1 MQRHRHHFHHGLLLG
16 LASERSPARGSFRG
30 MTRFAA
36 ALPTVLLIAFGAL
49 ACGGEEA
56 PPSAAAPAEADSEP
70 AEPSEPAD
78 LDDSVT
84 QRVEPFQIF
93 DNLYHVGIQWVS
105 CYLLVTTDG
114 LILIDSLY
122 GDHIDTAVDGI
133 RTLGYDPAD
142 LKYVLVTHGHFDH
155 VGGAARFQETYGA
168 RVGMTAADWELT
180 ETPTANPDREID
192 VPVHDM
198 VIADGDTLEL
208 GDTEIRFH
216 VTPGHTEGVLSM
228 EFPVRD
234 GGEEHRAFVF
244 GGVGLNFEGVH
255 RTNLYL
261 DSVARIR
268 RLAVEEGNPIEVNV
282 SNHASMGRIFERAE
296 QLASRADGDPHPF
309 VDPEGYLAWLAEW
322 QRKAEEKLVVER
334 ELAGE

>member
-1 MQRHRHHFHHGLLLG
+1 
-16 LASERSPARGSFRG
+16 
-30 MTRFAA
+30 MTRTFSA
-36 ALPTVLLIAFGAL
+36 ALAVLLIALGAL
-49 ACGGEEA
+49 ACGGGE
-56 PPSAAAPAEADSEP
+56 AAPQAADDAAEADAMPAEP
-70 AEPSEPAD
+70 AESSDPEGAD
-78 LDDSVT
+78 PNDPVA

-93 DNLYHVGIQWVS
+93 DNLHYVGIEWVS

-122 GDHIDTAVDGI
+122 GDHIDTAIDGI
-133 RTLGYDPAD
+133 RSLGYDPAD
-142 LKYVLVTHGHFDH
+142 LKYVLATHGHFDH

-168 RVGMTAADWELT
+168 RVGMTEADWQLA
-180 ETPTANPDREID
+180 ETPPGNPDYEID
-192 VPVHDM
+192 VPVRDM

-208 GDTEIRFH
+208 GDTEIRFY

-261 DSVARIR
+261 DSVARIQK
-268 RLAVEEGNPIEVNV
+268 LAAEQGNPIEVNI

-309 VDPEGYLAWLAEW
+309 VDPAGHAAWLAEL
-322 QRKAEEKLVVER
+322 QENAEKKLVVER
-334 ELAGE
+334 ESAGE

>member
-1 MQRHRHHFHHGLLLG
+1 MRH
-16 LASERSPARGSFRG
+16 
-30 MTRFAA
+30 FAA
-36 ALPTVLLIAFGAL
+36 ALPAVLLIAFSAL
-49 ACGGEEA
+49 ACGGEPT
-56 PPSAAAPAEADSEP
+56 PPSAAGPAAADSEP
-70 AEPSEPAD
+70 DSEPAGSSD
-78 LDDSVT
+78 PVDRNDPVA

-93 DNLYHVGIQWVS
+93 DNLHYVGIRWVS

-122 GDHIDTAVDGI
+122 GDHVDTAVDGM

-155 VGGAARFQETYGA
+155 VGGAARLQETYGA
-168 RVGMTAADWELT
+168 RVGMTAADWELA
-180 ETPTANPDREID
+180 ETPPASPEWEFD
-192 VPVHDM
+192 VPVRDM

-208 GDTEIRFH
+208 GDTELRFH

-234 GGEEHRAFVF
+234 DGDEHRAFLF

-268 RLAVEEGNPIEVNV
+268 RLAAEEGNPIDVNV
-282 SNHASMGRIFERAE
+282 SNHASMGGILERAE

-309 VDPEGYLAWLAEW
+309 VDPEGFASWLAEL
-322 QRKAEEKLVVER
+322 QKNAEEKLVVER

>member
-1 MQRHRHHFHHGLLLG
+1 
-16 LASERSPARGSFRG
+16 
-30 MTRFAA
+30 MTRSIPALLSA
-36 ALPTVLLIAFGAL
+36 ALIALGAA
-49 ACGGEEA
+49 ACGGGSPAPAPDEA
-56 PPSAAAPAEADSEP
+56 PEADVAVS
-70 AEPSEPAD
+70 AEGE
-78 LDDSVT
+78 DDGWGLRNDPVA

-93 DNLYHVGIQWVS
+93 DNLYYVGIDWVS
-105 CYLLVTTDG
+105 SYLLVTTDG
-114 LILIDSLY
+114 LILIGSLY
-122 GDHIDTAVDGI
+122 GDFIDNVIDGI
-133 RTLGYDPAD
+133 RAVGFDPSD

-168 RVGMTAADWELT
+168 RVGMTEADWELA
-180 ETPTANPDREID
+180 EQPPSDPRYEID

-198 VIADGDTLEL
+198 VIADGDTLQL
-208 GDTEIRFH
+208 GDTEIRFY

-228 EFPVRD
+228 EFPLRD

-268 RLAVEEGNPIEVNV
+268 RLAAEENNPIEVNIT
-282 SNHASMGRIFERAE
+282 NHAEMGRIFERAE
-296 QLASRADGDPHPF
+296 QLASREPSDPHPF
-309 VDPEGYLAWLAEW
+309 VDPRGFLDWLAEL
-322 QRKAEEKLVVER
+322 QRNAEHKLVVER

>member
-1 MQRHRHHFHHGLLLG
+1 
-16 LASERSPARGSFRG
+16 
-30 MTRFAA
+30 MTRSIPALLSA
-36 ALPTVLLIAFGAL
+36 ALIALGAA
-49 ACGGEEA
+49 ACGGGSPAPAPDEA
-56 PPSAAAPAEADSEP
+56 PEADVAVS
-70 AEPSEPAD
+70 AEGE
-78 LDDSVT
+78 DDGWGLQNDPVA

-93 DNLYHVGIQWVS
+93 DNLYYVGIDWVS
-105 CYLLVTTDG
+105 SYLLVTTDG
-114 LILIDSLY
+114 LILIGSLY
-122 GDHIDTAVDGI
+122 GDFIDNVIDGI
-133 RTLGYDPAD
+133 RAVGFDPSD

-168 RVGMTAADWELT
+168 RVGMTEADWELA
-180 ETPTANPDREID
+180 EQPPSDPRYEID

-198 VIADGDTLEL
+198 VIADGDTLQL
-208 GDTEIRFH
+208 GDTEIRFY

-228 EFPVRD
+228 EFPLRD

-268 RLAVEEGNPIEVNV
+268 RLAAEENNPIEVNIT
-282 SNHASMGRIFERAE
+282 NHAEMGRILERAE
-296 QLASRADGDPHPF
+296 QLTSRSASDPHPF
-309 VDPEGYLAWLAEW
+309 VDPQGFLDWLAEL
-322 QRKAEEKLVVER
+322 QRNAEHKLVVER

>member
-1 MQRHRHHFHHGLLLG
+1 MKRIVPAP
-16 LASERSPARGSFRG
+16 LA
-30 MTRFAA
+30 
-36 ALPTVLLIAFGAL
+36 VLLIAAILLVSLGAL
-49 ACGGEEA
+49 ACGGEVT
-56 PPSAAAPAEADSEP
+56 PPAADDPAEAD
-70 AEPSEPAD
+70 AAPAD
-78 LDDSVT
+78 PDGVDLNDPVA

-93 DNLYHVGIQWVS
+93 DNLYYIGIQWVS

-114 LILIDSLY
+114 LILIDALY
-122 GDHIDTAVDGI
+122 GDHIDTAIDGI

-142 LKYVLVTHGHFDH
+142 LKYVLATHGHFDH

-168 RVGMTAADWELT
+168 RVGMTAADWELV
-180 ETPTANPDREID
+180 EAPPDNPDWEID

-208 GDTEIRFH
+208 GDTELRFY

-234 GGEEHRAFVF
+234 DGEEHRAFVF

-261 DSVARIR
+261 DSVARIG
-268 RLAVEEGNPIEVNV
+268 RLAAEEGNPIDVNV

-309 VDPEGYLAWLAEW
+309 VDPEGYVAWLAEL
-322 QRKAEEKLVVER
+322 QRNAEEKLVVER

>member
-1 MQRHRHHFHHGLLLG
+1 
-16 LASERSPARGSFRG
+16 
-30 MTRFAA
+30 MTRSFL
-36 ALPTVLLIAFGAL
+36 ALLSALLIAVGAA
-49 ACGGEEA
+49 ACGGDSATSAPDEA
-56 PPSAAAPAEADSEP
+56 PEADVAVS
-70 AEPSEPAD
+70 AD
-78 LDDSVT
+78 VEDDGWGLRNDPVA

-93 DNLYHVGIQWVS
+93 DNLYYVGIDWVS

-114 LILIDSLY
+114 LILIDALY
-122 GDHIDTAVDGI
+122 GDFIDNAIDGI
-133 RTLGYDPAD
+133 RALGFEPSD
-142 LKYVLVTHGHFDH
+142 LKHVLVTHGHFDH
-155 VGGAARFQETYGA
+155 AGGAARFQEAYGA
-168 RVGMTAADWELT
+168 RVGMTEADWELA
-180 ETPTANPDREID
+180 ESPPSDPRYEMD

-198 VIADGDTLEL
+198 VIADGDTLQL
-208 GDTEIRFH
+208 GDTELRFY

-268 RLAVEEGNPIEVNV
+268 RLAGQEDNPIEVNIT
-282 SNHASMGRIFERAE
+282 NHAEMGRIFQRAE
-296 QLASRADGDPHPF
+296 QLAARGSSDPHPF
-309 VDPEGYLAWLAEW
+309 VDPHGYLDWLAEL
-322 QRKAEEKLVVER
+322 QRNAEHKLVVER

>member
-1 MQRHRHHFHHGLLLG
+1 
-16 LASERSPARGSFRG
+16 
-30 MTRFAA
+30 MTRSFP
-36 ALPTVLLIAFGAL
+36 ALLAVLLIALGAL
-49 ACGGEEA
+49 ACGGGEA
-56 PPSAAAPAEADSEP
+56 TPPAADDAAEADAAPAEP
-70 AEPSEPAD
+70 AESFDPEGED
-78 LDDSVT
+78 LNDPVA

-93 DNLYHVGIQWVS
+93 DNLYYVGIEWVS

-114 LILIDSLY
+114 LILIDALY
-122 GDHIDTAVDGI
+122 GDHIDTAIDGI

-142 LKYVLVTHGHFDH
+142 LKYVLATHGHFDH

-168 RVGMTAADWELT
+168 RVGMTAADWELA
-180 ETPTANPDREID
+180 ETPPDNPDYEID

-198 VIADGDTLEL
+198 VIADGDTLDL
-208 GDTEIRFH
+208 GDTELRFY

-228 EFPVRD
+228 EFPARD

-261 DSVARIR
+261 DSVARIQ
-268 RLAVEEGNPIEVNV
+268 RLASEDGNPIEV
-282 SNHASMGRIFERAE
+282 SITNHASMGRIFERAE

-309 VDPEGYLAWLAEW
+309 VDPEGYVAWLGEL
-322 QRKAEEKLVVER
+322 QKNAEEKLVER

>member
-1 MQRHRHHFHHGLLLG
+1 MRRSLLSL
-16 LASERSPARGSFRG
+16 LSA
-30 MTRFAA
+30 
-36 ALPTVLLIAFGAL
+36 LLIALGAA
-49 ACGGEEA
+49 ACGGESTTPAPDEA
-56 PPSAAAPAEADSEP
+56 PEADVAVS
-70 AEPSEPAD
+70 AD
-78 LDDSVT
+78 GEDDGWRLRNDPVA

-93 DNLYHVGIQWVS
+93 DNLYYVGIEWVS
-105 CYLLVTTDG
+105 SYLLVTTDG
-114 LILIDSLY
+114 LILIGSLY
-122 GDHIDTAVDGI
+122 GDFIDNAIDGI
-133 RTLGYDPAD
+133 RAVGFDPSD

-155 VGGAARFQETYGA
+155 VGGAARFQEAYGA
-168 RVGMTAADWELT
+168 RVGMTEADWELA
-180 ETPTANPDREID
+180 EQPPSDPRYEID

-198 VIADGDTLEL
+198 VIADGDTLQL
-208 GDTEIRFH
+208 GDTEVRFY

-268 RLAVEEGNPIEVNV
+268 RLAGEEGNPIEVNIT
-282 SNHASMGRIFERAE
+282 NHAGMGRVFERAE
-296 QLASRADGDPHPF
+296 QLAARGSSDPHPF
-309 VDPEGYLAWLAEW
+309 VDPQGFVDWLAEL
-322 QRKAEEKLVVER
+322 QRNAEHKLTVER

>member
-1 MQRHRHHFHHGLLLG
+1 MRRSFLALLSALLVTLG
-16 LASERSPARGSFRG
+16 AAACGESTAPAPDEASEADVATSAEGEDDGWGLRNDPA
-30 MTRFAA
+30 A
-36 ALPTVLLIAFGAL
+36 
-49 ACGGEEA
+49 
-56 PPSAAAPAEADSEP
+56 
-70 AEPSEPAD
+70 
-78 LDDSVT
+78 

-93 DNLYHVGIQWVS
+93 DNLYYVGIDWVS

-114 LILIDSLY
+114 LILIGSLY
-122 GDHIDTAVDGI
+122 GDFIDNAIDGI
-133 RTLGYDPAD
+133 RAVGFDPSD

-155 VGGAARFQETYGA
+155 VGGAARFQEAYGA
-168 RVGMTAADWELT
+168 RVGMTEADWELA
-180 ETPTANPDREID
+180 EQPPSDPRYEID

-198 VIADGDTLEL
+198 VIADGDTLQL
-208 GDTEIRFH
+208 GDTEIRFY

-261 DSVARIR
+261 DSVARIG
-268 RLAVEEGNPIEVNV
+268 RLAAEEGNPIDVNI

-296 QLASRADGDPHPF
+296 QLASRGEGDPHPF
-309 VDPEGYLAWLAEW
+309 VDPQGFVDWLAEL
-322 QRKAEEKLVVER
+322 QRNAGEKLAVER

>member
-1 MQRHRHHFHHGLLLG
+1 
-16 LASERSPARGSFRG
+16 
-30 MTRFAA
+30 MTRFVP
-36 ALPTVLLIAFGAL
+36 ALLAILLIPLGAL
-49 ACGGEEA
+49 ACGGEA
-56 PPSAAAPAEADSEP
+56 TPPVAEDAAATDAAPAEP
-70 AEPSEPAD
+70 AVSSDPEGAD
-78 LDDSVT
+78 LNDPVA

-93 DNLYHVGIQWVS
+93 DNLYYIGIQWVS

-122 GDHIDTAVDGI
+122 GDHIDTAIDGI
-133 RTLGYDPAD
+133 RAVGHDPAD
-142 LKYVLVTHGHFDH
+142 LKYVLVSHGHFDH

-168 RVGMTAADWELT
+168 RVGMTAADWELA
-180 ETPTANPDREID
+180 EVPPENPDWEID

-208 GDTEIRFH
+208 GDTELRFY

-234 GGEEHRAFVF
+234 DGEEHRAFLF

-268 RLAVEEGNPIEVNV
+268 RLAAEEGNPIDVNL
-282 SNHASMGRIFERAE
+282 SNHASMGRIFERGE
-296 QLASRADGDPHPF
+296 QLASRAEGDPHPF
-309 VDPEGYLAWLAEW
+309 VDPEGYVAWLAEL
-322 QRKAEEKLVVER
+322 QRNAEEKLVVER

>member
-1 MQRHRHHFHHGLLLG
+1 
-16 LASERSPARGSFRG
+16 
-30 MTRFAA
+30 MTRTFSA
-36 ALPTVLLIAFGAL
+36 ALAVLLIALGAF
-49 ACGGEEA
+49 ACGGGE
-56 PPSAAAPAEADSEP
+56 AAPQAADDAAEADAMPAEP
-70 AEPSEPAD
+70 AESSDPEGAD
-78 LDDSVT
+78 PNDPVA

-93 DNLYHVGIQWVS
+93 DNLHYVGIEWVS

-122 GDHIDTAVDGI
+122 GDHIDTAIDGI
-133 RTLGYDPAD
+133 RSLGYDPAD
-142 LKYVLVTHGHFDH
+142 LKYVLATHGHFDH

-168 RVGMTAADWELT
+168 RVGMTEADWQLA
-180 ETPTANPDREID
+180 ETPPGNPDYEID
-192 VPVHDM
+192 VPVRDM

-208 GDTEIRFH
+208 GDTAFRFY

-228 EFPVRD
+228 EFSVRD

-261 DSVARIR
+261 DSVARIQK
-268 RLAVEEGNPIEVNV
+268 LAAEQGNPIEVNI

-309 VDPEGYLAWLAEW
+309 VDPAGHAAWLAEL
-322 QRKAEEKLVVER
+322 QENAEKKLVVER
-334 ELAGE
+334 ESAGE

>member
-1 MQRHRHHFHHGLLLG
+1 MT
-16 LASERSPARGSFRG
+16 RSPLTLLSA
-30 MTRFAA
+30 
-36 ALPTVLLIAFGAL
+36 LLIALGAA
-49 ACGGEEA
+49 ACGGESTAPTPDEA
-56 PPSAAAPAEADSEP
+56 PEADVAVSEG
-70 AEPSEPAD
+70 
-78 LDDSVT
+78 DDDDGWGLRNDPVS

-93 DNLYHVGIQWVS
+93 DNLYYVGIEWVS
-105 CYLLVTTDG
+105 SYLLVTTDG
-114 LILIDSLY
+114 LILIGSLY
-122 GDHIDTAVDGI
+122 GDFIDNAIDGI
-133 RTLGYDPAD
+133 RAVGFDPSD

-168 RVGMTAADWELT
+168 RVGMTEADWDLAEQ
-180 ETPTANPDREID
+180 PPSDPRYEID
-192 VPVHDM
+192 VPVRDM
-198 VIADGDTLEL
+198 LIADGDTLQL
-208 GDTEIRFH
+208 GDTEIRFY

-268 RLAVEEGNPIEVNV
+268 RLAGEEDNPIEVNIT
-282 SNHASMGRIFERAE
+282 NHAAMGRIFERAE
-296 QLASRADGDPHPF
+296 QAASRDEGDSHPF
-309 VDPEGYLAWLAEW
+309 VDPQGFVDWLAEL
-322 QRKAEEKLVVER
+322 QRNAEEKLVVER

>member
-1 MQRHRHHFHHGLLLG
+1 MNRHQPGVHPVERTFFGPLLFLP
-16 LASERSPARGSFRG
+16 L
-30 MTRFAA
+30 A
-36 ALPTVLLIAFGAL
+36 ALMFCL
-49 ACGGEEA
+49 ACAAETPGPGPEAVEGESGA
-56 PPSAAAPAEADSEP
+56 
-70 AEPSEPAD
+70 AEPEPDRNDPVA
-78 LDDSVT
+78 

-93 DNLYHVGIQWVS
+93 DNLFYVGIEWVS

-133 RTLGYDPAD
+133 RSLGYDPAD

-155 VGGAARFQETYGA
+155 AGGAARFQETWGA
-168 RVGMTAADWELT
+168 RVGMTEADWELAA
-180 ETPTANPDREID
+180 TPPDDPEWAMD
-192 VPVHDM
+192 VPVHDL
-198 VIADGDTLEL
+198 VLAQGDTIEL

-234 GGEEHRAFVF
+234 GSDQHRAFVF

-268 RLAVEEGNPIEVNV
+268 RLAGEEGNPIEVNIA
-282 SNHASMGRIFERAE
+282 NHASQGRVFQRAE
-296 QLASRADGDPHPF
+296 HLASRSDGDPHPF
-309 VDPEGYLAWLAEW
+309 VDPRGFGAWLDEL
-322 QRKAEEKLVVER
+322 QRNAEEKLFVER

>member
-1 MQRHRHHFHHGLLLG
+1 
-16 LASERSPARGSFRG
+16 
-30 MTRFAA
+30 MTRSVP
-36 ALPTVLLIAFGAL
+36 ALLIVLLIALGAF
-49 ACGGEEA
+49 ACGETA
-56 PPSAAAPAEADSEP
+56 PPAADDTAEADAMPAEP
-70 AEPSEPAD
+70 AESSDPEGAD
-78 LDDSVT
+78 PNDPVA

-93 DNLYHVGIQWVS
+93 DNLYYVGIEWVS

-122 GDHIDTAVDGI
+122 GDHIDTAIDGI
-133 RTLGYDPAD
+133 RSLGYDPAD
-142 LKYVLVTHGHFDH
+142 LKYVLATHGHFDH
-155 VGGAARFQETYGA
+155 AGGAARFQETYGA
-168 RVGMTAADWELT
+168 RVGMTEADWQLA
-180 ETPTANPDREID
+180 ETPPGNPDYEID
-192 VPVHDM
+192 VPVRDM

-208 GDTEIRFH
+208 GDTEIRFY

-261 DSVARIR
+261 DSVARVQ
-268 RLAVEEGNPIEVNV
+268 RLAAEEGNPIEVNIT
-282 SNHASMGRIFERAE
+282 NHASMGRIFERAE
-296 QLASRADGDPHPF
+296 QLALRADGDPHPF
-309 VDPEGYLAWLAEW
+309 VDPAGHAAWLAEL
-322 QRKAEEKLVVER
+322 QENAEKKLVVER

>member
-1 MQRHRHHFHHGLLLG
+1 
-16 LASERSPARGSFRG
+16 
-30 MTRFAA
+30 MTRSVPAFLA
-36 ALPTVLLIAFGAL
+36 VLLIALAVL
-49 ACGGEEA
+49 ACGGEATPPAADDAAEA
-56 PPSAAAPAEADSEP
+56 DAAPAEPESPDPNDPVA
-70 AEPSEPAD
+70 
-78 LDDSVT
+78 

-93 DNLYHVGIQWVS
+93 DNLYYVGIEWVS

-114 LILIDSLY
+114 LILIDALY
-122 GDHIDTAVDGI
+122 GDHIDTAIDGI
-133 RTLGYDPAD
+133 RTLGFDPAD
-142 LKYVLVTHGHFDH
+142 LKYVLATHGHSDH

-168 RVGMTAADWELT
+168 RVGMTEADWELA
-180 ETPTANPDREID
+180 ETPPGNPDYEID
-192 VPVHDM
+192 VPVRDM

-208 GDTEIRFH
+208 GDTALRFY

-234 GGEEHRAFVF
+234 GGEEHRAFVL

-261 DSVARIR
+261 DSVARVQ
-268 RLAVEEGNPIEVNV
+268 RLAAEEGNPIEV
-282 SNHASMGRIFERAE
+282 SITNHASMGRIFERAE

-309 VDPEGYLAWLAEW
+309 VDPDGYVAWLAEL
-322 QRKAEEKLVVER
+322 QKNAEEKLVVER

>member
-1 MQRHRHHFHHGLLLG
+1 MRRFVPALL
-16 LASERSPARGSFRG
+16 A
-30 MTRFAA
+30 
-36 ALPTVLLIAFGAL
+36 VLLVAPGVL
-49 ACGGEEA
+49 ACGGEA
-56 PPSAAAPAEADSEP
+56 TPPAAEDAAAADAAPAEPEV
-70 AEPSEPAD
+70 AD
-78 LDDSVT
+78 LNDPVA

-93 DNLYHVGIQWVS
+93 DNLYYIGIRWVS

-122 GDHIDTAVDGI
+122 GDHIDTAIDGI
-133 RTLGYDPAD
+133 RSLGYDPAD
-142 LKYVLVTHGHFDH
+142 LKYVLVSHGHFDH
-155 VGGAARFQETYGA
+155 VGGAARFQETWGA
-168 RVGMTAADWELT
+168 RVGMTEADWELA
-180 ETPTANPDREID
+180 EAPPENPDWAID

-208 GDTEIRFH
+208 GDTELRFY

-234 GGEEHRAFVF
+234 DGEEHRAFLF

-261 DSVARIR
+261 DSVARIQ
-268 RLAVEEGNPIEVNV
+268 RLSAEEGNPIDVNL
-282 SNHASMGRIFERAE
+282 SNHASMGRIFERGE

-309 VDPEGYLAWLAEW
+309 VDPEGYVSWLGELQRNAE
-322 QRKAEEKLVVER
+322 KKLVVER

>member
-1 MQRHRHHFHHGLLLG
+1 
-16 LASERSPARGSFRG
+16 
-30 MTRFAA
+30 MTRFVP
-36 ALPTVLLIAFGAL
+36 ALLAVLLLPLGAL
-49 ACGGEEA
+49 ACGGGA
-56 PPSAAAPAEADSEP
+56 TPPAAEDAAETDAAPAEPET
-70 AEPSEPAD
+70 AD
-78 LDDSVT
+78 LNDPVA

-93 DNLYHVGIQWVS
+93 DNLYYIGIQWVS

-122 GDHIDTAVDGI
+122 GDHIDTVIDGI
-133 RTLGYDPAD
+133 RAVGHDPAD
-142 LKYVLVTHGHFDH
+142 LKYVLVSHGHFDH

-168 RVGMTAADWELT
+168 RVGMTAADWELA
-180 ETPTANPDREID
+180 EEPPDNPEWEID

-208 GDTEIRFH
+208 GDTELRFYM
-216 VTPGHTEGVLSM
+216 TPGHTEGVLSM

-234 GGEEHRAFVF
+234 DGEEYRAFLF

-268 RLAVEEGNPIEVNV
+268 RLAAEEGNPIEVNL

-309 VDPEGYLAWLAEW
+309 VDPEGYVAWLGEL
-322 QRKAEEKLVVER
+322 QRNAEEKLVVER